1 MNNNDKT
8 HCFKLRKD
16 YLVVDQKDYIELNLW
31 ILFSTLIGLNAYKK

>member
-16 YLVVDQKDYIELNLW
+16 YLVVDQKNHIELNLW
-31 ILFSTLIGLNAYKK
+31 ILFSKLRGLNGYTK